1 MTTRR
6 PSSVGELPAPEL
18 HGHHR
23 ERDEA
28 EDDADHGHRRAQ
40 VLAQVDGLERE
51 RERRRPHVDEDAGG
65 EHPELAREGEQVA
78 QVRFEAGEHASHAIR
93 AHTPVALGVEK
104 RSRTRLPKP
113 TRQALSTLA
122 NLQGRSPRTARAL
135 TSPGGAA
142 RFRPMYLSV
151 QQAALRLGVSPVT
164 IRRWTATGFLPC
176 TRTAGG
182 HRRIDEHDIDD
193 LAKAIGGSN
202 HLAAQLAREREVDV
216 LINTATALAVKL
228 DLTELLLEIAMRMTS
243 LLDCHFCAVSEYDVG
258 ERRGAARWPST
269 TTPASASPTRAPTAC
284 ATSRS
289 RGACSSEQTT
299 AVVNVDDPHAD
310 PAEVAELRREGDRSL
325 LMVPLVVQGRSL
337 GLLEV
342 VDQKR
347 SRDYSR
353 QELRLA
359 EAIAGQAA
367 VAIQNAKLFAERPT
381 QRRGHRPPARGA
393 REPHRPRAAA
403 GRGRAPR
410 RRPLHRRPG
419 RVRGARR
426 HLLRGEPGRRERRR
440 VRRRPGRRR
449 RRTATS
455 AARAA
460 NLVVA
465 RDPSGR
471 TDLTLAVTLP
481 HAPGRGPGR
490 AARLRRRRHGR
501 RRRAAEPRVPPPRS
515 SAGS

>member
-1 MTTRR
+1 
-6 PSSVGELPAPEL
+6 
-18 HGHHR
+18 
-23 ERDEA
+23 
-28 EDDADHGHRRAQ
+28 
-40 VLAQVDGLERE
+40 
-51 RERRRPHVDEDAGG
+51 
-65 EHPELAREGEQVA
+65 
-78 QVRFEAGEHASHAIR
+78 
-93 AHTPVALGVEK
+93 
-104 RSRTRLPKP
+104 
-113 TRQALSTLA
+113 
-122 NLQGRSPRTARAL
+122 
-135 TSPGGAA
+135 
-142 RFRPMYLSV
+142 MYLSV
-151 QQAALRLGVSPVT
+151 AQAARRLGVSPVT

-216 LINTATALAVKL
+216 LINTSVALAVKL

-243 LLDCHFCAVSEYDVG
+243 LLDCHFCAISEYDSETDATRTLAEYDHAG
-258 ERRGAARWPST
+258 QRLPD
-269 TTPASASPTRAPTAC
+269 ASPYRLREFPLTR
-284 ATSRS
+284 RVL
-289 RGACSSEQTT
+289 SEQTT

-347 SRDYSR
+347 SRQYSR

-367 VAIQNAKLFAERPT
+367 VAIQNAKLFAER
-381 QRRGHRPPARGA
+381 RRSDEDVANLRDALASLTASVPRLGEGERRSDALGAVANAVCEALGAISCVASMGGESAGAFGAGRVAARPETGRARGA
-393 REPHRPRAAA
+393 N
-403 GRGRAPR
+403 
-410 RRPLHRRPG
+410 
-419 RVRGARR
+419 
-426 HLLRGEPGRRERRR
+426 
-440 VRRRPGRRR
+440 
-449 RRTATS
+449 
-455 AARAA
+455 A

-481 HAPGRGPGR
+481 HAPGEGQVELLDFMAAVTAVV
-490 AARLRRRRHGR
+490 AAR
-501 RRRAAEPRVPPPRS
+501 
-515 SAGS
+515 